1 MDRRL
6 SWVATAGRATSFSLN
21 DPRPSDASVSMAFMD
36 DRVMTQSA
44 FTSWGRRF
52 VFRVAPFSGS
62 IQRVPW
68 GNVRELERLIERV
81 VALARTNRIDLD
93 DLPPQVR
100 GQYGEVLAPALAAN
114 DSMRAWASRYARL
127 VFERCGRNKRQ
138 ASRLLDIS
146 YHTLDAYLRY
156 GNTGSRPAGKRCRPG
171 RAKNRASLPSPLGRL
186 VLDPS
191 PSHIVRLEVRTSA
204 S

>member
-1 MDRRL
+1 LNTRIVVATNRPLSTLVARGLFRPDLYYRL
-6 SWVATAGRATSFSLN
+6 SGVDIQVPPLRERREDIPELASHFLARHRSARDLSL
-21 DPRPSDASVSMAFMD
+21 SDAAVDAL
-36 DRVMTQSA
+36 RLHE
-44 FTSWGRRF
+44 W
-52 VFRVAPFSGS
+52 P
-62 IQRVPW
+62 
-68 GNVRELERLIERV
+68 GNVRELERLIERI

-156 GNTGSRPAGKRCRPG
+156 GNTGSRPAGKRVPAWA
-171 RAKNRASLPSPLGRL
+171 RAEPCEPAVSMESPR
-186 VLDPS
+186 S
-191 PSHIVRLEVRTSA
+191 
-204 S
+204 